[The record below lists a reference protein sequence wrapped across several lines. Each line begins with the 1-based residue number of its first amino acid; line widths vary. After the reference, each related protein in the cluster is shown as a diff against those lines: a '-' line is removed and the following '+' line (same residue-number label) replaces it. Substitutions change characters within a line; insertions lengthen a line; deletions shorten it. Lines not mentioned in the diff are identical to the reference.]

1 VVADASGGGG
11 PPPSVTRGDQNTSP
25 PLLML
30 ITGSQPIDIIEL
42 EVRRIMRDRT
52 LMYLSRGVRWLPV
65 ALGLRHQIT
74 PYYVVT
80 DRIPV
85 AADFEPESLAVP
97 CGPLE
102 AAAVCA
108 LWTSPY
114 VILYRGDDG
123 RLRPAEWDTAEAYR
137 CECGGCE
144 GLWRDVLTGDV
155 LTGDV
160 LNRP

>member
-11 PPPSVTRGDQNTSP
+11 PPPSVTRGDQNTSAT
-25 PLLML
+25 LLML
-30 ITGSQPIDIIEL
+30 ITGSQPIEMIQL

-65 ALGLRHQIT
+65 ALSARHLIT

-97 CGPLE
+97 CGPPE

-108 LWTSPY
+108 MWTSPH
-114 VILYRGDDG
+114 VILYREGG
-123 RLRPAEWDTAEAYR
+123 RLRAAEWDTE
-137 CECGGCE
+137 ESGE
-144 GLWRDVLTGDV
+144 GFWRDVLTGDV
-155 LTGDV
+155 LTGAV